1 MAYNN
6 PTPSQSTTLTAEERS
21 KEAQRI
27 LTMLREEDQNEVER
41 RLTVRALEFVQGKW
55 LEMDLGGQVSVTEN
69 QLFWLRD
76 LWQKFL

>member
-6 PTPSQSTTLTAEERS
+6 PTPSQPTTLTAEERS
-21 KEAQRI
+21 KEARRI
-27 LTMLREEDQNEVER
+27 LTMLREEDQDEVER